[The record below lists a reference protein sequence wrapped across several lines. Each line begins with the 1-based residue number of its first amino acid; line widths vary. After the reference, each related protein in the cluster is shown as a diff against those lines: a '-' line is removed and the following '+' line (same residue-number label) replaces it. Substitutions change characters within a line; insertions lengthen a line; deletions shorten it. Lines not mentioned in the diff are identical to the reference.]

1 MAGKTIVRRDPGLQ
15 PERTHLSWRR
25 TGWSMV
31 VPGLLCLRGW
41 SHTGNAL
48 YVLSGILLLSG
59 AIAMFCGIAKQR
71 HNLVSLIIVV
81 TGVLLVLMLLSQVN
95 IGRP

>member
-1 MAGKTIVRRDPGLQ
+1 MKRDPGLQ

-25 TGWSMV
+25 TGWSML

-48 YVLSGILLLSG
+48 YALAGILLLGG
-59 AIAMFCGIAKQR
+59 ALAMFCGFYADR
-71 HNLVSLIIVV
+71 HVLITCNVMISAA
-81 TGVLLVLMLLSQVN
+81 LLLSLHL
-95 IGRP
+95 